1 VTELGYFKNFFTG
14 INFHT
19 LVPDQNHTLLTGGY
33 GTYNDNNADLSQVD
47 YATAAKSSDGSLA
60 VIYTPVAH
68 TLTVAMGNFSGPVTA
83 KWFDPTNATF
93 QTVAGSPFPNS
104 GSHNFTTP
112 GNNSAGDPDWVLLLQ
127 AASGSPTPTPTA
139 TATSTPTAIPSAS
152 PTSTPTPT
160 PTLTPTATPLPSPTP
175 TATPTNCIVPNFLG
189 QKINRAQRIWRNAGF
204 TTQAIV
210 LGRQGQTI
218 SGQSVQAGILANCN
232 TTIITVSSR

>member
-1 VTELGYFKNFFTG
+1 MTELGYFKNFFTG

-33 GTYNDNNADLSQVD
+33 GTYNDNNVHLSQVD

-127 AASGSPTPTPTA
+127 AASGSPTPTPKLPRHSRRQRRLQLLTHRHLHQRPAYTNLRLVHTDTDSDSHGHA
-139 TATSTPTAIPSAS
+139 T
-152 PTSTPTPT
+152 
-160 PTLTPTATPLPSPTP
+160 LRQPLPRLLQQHLHQQLQQHLRRQSRLP
-175 TATPTNCIVPNFLG
+175 
-189 QKINRAQRIWRNAGF
+189 QRL
-204 TTQAIV
+204 Q
-210 LGRQGQTI
+210 
-218 SGQSVQAGILANCN
+218 
-232 TTIITVSSR
+232 